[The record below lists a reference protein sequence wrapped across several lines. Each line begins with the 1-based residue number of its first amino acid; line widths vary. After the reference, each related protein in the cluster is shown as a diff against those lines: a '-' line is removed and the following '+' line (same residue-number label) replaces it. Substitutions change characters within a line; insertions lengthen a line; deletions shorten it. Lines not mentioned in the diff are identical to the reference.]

1 MSSFGGGGRNSGFGG
16 GGGRSSSSGGRGRY
30 SGGGRGRSSRGSGG
44 GRYNNN
50 NSNNNRD
57 GGGRTNSNVGGTKNT
72 NFPTPLIKAC
82 GDYTKTGI
90 CNTPNCRF
98 AKVVKLHAM
107 IDASSVK
114 QQQQDNNSYNNNN
127 NRYNNT
133 PNGKGGGP
141 EMYGV
146 SSVAIWETAG
156 QVKIFSGSQDGY
168 WRLWNFTGTSFV
180 KEFEHYMG
188 GSVEVLVVAS
198 NYLFCGFEAYTP
210 ALPEVSVGMVHA
222 WNLASP
228 NDPPLEFHMHTL
240 LPYAHARAVTELL
253 VVDGQNIVS
262 GSKDGS
268 IKLWTFDPASN
279 HGKGGFVLSQTLNG
293 HAREITGLA
302 VAESLLWSCSTD
314 GSIRIWDM
322 SKNGECQHC
331 ITMASGMPDAVV
343 PSPASTTG
351 QGHTNAVTGLVSF
364 QSAAGTFILSCSLDG
379 DVKAWTGATGQ
390 LVASEGH
397 GEGVVSMSM
406 GADANG
412 RPCLLLGLESGNIWV
427 RNLEPTPKIQQA
439 FAPVMLLSNYFN
451 VAHDGAV
458 KSLCQGPSGT
468 FYTGGTDG
476 KVLVYQFTGDLGL

>member
-1 MSSFGGGGRNSGFGG
+1 MSSFGGGGRSSFGAGGRSSGG
-16 GGGRSSSSGGRGRY
+16 GGG
-30 SGGGRGRSSRGSGG
+30 GGGRGRSSGGRGRGRGGG
-44 GRYNNN
+44 GRYHG
-50 NSNNNRD
+50 NRD
-57 GGGRTNSNVGGTKNT
+57 GSQAGNKSST
-72 NFPTPLIKAC
+72 NFPTPLLKAC
-82 GDYTKTGI
+82 GNYTKTGN
-90 CNTPNCRF
+90 CTTPNCRF
-98 AKVVKLHAM
+98 AHVVKLHAM

-114 QQQQDNNSYNNNN
+114 QDSNTSTYN
-127 NRYNNT
+127 NRYNSSNAT
-133 PNGKGGGP
+133 NGKGGP
-141 EMYGV
+141 EMYSV
-146 SSVAIWETAG
+146 TSVAIWETSG
-156 QVKIFSGSQDGY
+156 QVKIFTGSQDGF
-168 WRLWNFTGTSFV
+168 WRLWNFTGSSFV
-180 KEFEHYMG
+180 REFEHNMG

-198 NYLFCGFEAYTP
+198 NFLFCGFESYTP

-228 NDPPLEFHMHTL
+228 NDPPLEFHMHSL
-240 LPYAHARAVTELL
+240 IPYAHARAVTELL

-293 HAREITGLA
+293 HAREVTGLA
-302 VAESLLWSCSTD
+302 VADSLLWSCSTD

-322 SKNGECQHC
+322 SKSGDCQHC
-331 ITMASGMPDAVV
+331 ITMASGG
-343 PSPASTTG
+343 PSSPPSGGLGVAATG
-351 QGHTNAVTGLVSF
+351 QGHSNAVTGLVSF
-364 QSAAGTFILSCSLDG
+364 KSSAGTFILSCSLDG
-379 DVKAWTGATGQ
+379 DVKAWNGATGQ
-390 LVASEGH
+390 CVASEGH

-427 RNLEPTPKIQQA
+427 RSLEPTPKIQQA
-439 FAPVMLLSNYFN
+439 FAPLMLLSNYYN

-458 KSLCQGPSGT
+458 RSLCQGPSGT